1 MSWTEWLHFHFSL
14 SCTGEGNGNPLQCSC
29 LENPRDG
36 GAWWTAVYGVAQ
48 SRTRLTLCHPK
59 DYSPPDTSVHG
70 IFQARVLEWGVI
82 AFSAFSS
89 SSKLILEKGSN
100 WPRLGHIPFPGPI
113 TVPRRMRWGDW
124 LGLRVY
130 DWLLLPLLPRPLPS
144 ATPPVY
150 SKGRV
155 LQFGSLASITW
166 NDRGATP
173 YKKKLFWKD
182 KIGSFLF

>member
-1 MSWTEWLHFHFSL
+1 M
-14 SCTGEGNGNPLQCSC
+14 PLQLHAQLLQSC
-29 LENPRDG
+29 PAHCDPMN
-36 GAWWTAVYGVAQ
+36 
-48 SRTRLTLCHPK
+48 C
-59 DYSPPDTSVHG
+59 SPPGSPVHG

-173 YKKKLFWKD
+173 YKKKLF
-182 KIGSFLF
+182 